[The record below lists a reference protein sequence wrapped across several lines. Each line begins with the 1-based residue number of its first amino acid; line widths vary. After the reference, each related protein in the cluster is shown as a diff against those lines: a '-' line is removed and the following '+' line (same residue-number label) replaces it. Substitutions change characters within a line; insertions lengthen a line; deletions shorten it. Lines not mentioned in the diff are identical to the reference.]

1 MNKFLVAIWSNETM
15 HIDIQRTY
23 WVEAESKEEIE
34 QMTEEEF
41 NDAIY
46 DYDDILEEQVLETE
60 INNLYLDSIDI
71 LLDDSDNKLPSDL
84 KPDLEDIDSNSGR
97 DDK

>member
-1 MNKFLVAIWSNETM
+1 MNKFLVAVWSNETM
-15 HIDIQRTY
+15 NVDIQRTY

-46 DYDDILEEQVLETE
+46 DYDDTLDEQVLEAE
-60 INNLYLDSIDI
+60 MNSLYLDSIDI
-71 LLDDSDNKLPSDL
+71 LLDDSDNVLPSDH
-84 KPDLEDIDSNSGR
+84 KPDLEDIDPNSGR